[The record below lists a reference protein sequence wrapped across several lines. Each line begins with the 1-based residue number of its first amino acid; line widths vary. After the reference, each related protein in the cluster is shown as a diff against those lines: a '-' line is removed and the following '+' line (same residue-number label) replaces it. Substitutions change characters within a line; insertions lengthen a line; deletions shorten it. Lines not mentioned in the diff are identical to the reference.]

1 MIDLEMIGGHCIYIK
16 NMDVLFQ
23 KCLASKQIFTQ
34 ACNLDRNSKD
44 SSCNGG
50 KTKLICNI
58 KKSKHI

>member
-44 SSCNGG
+44 SSCNGD